1 LAMDPEVRAALFE
14 RVDKATRAPMLV
26 LSLVMVPLLL
36 GPLLFD
42 LSEDAEEAF
51 LQADLL
57 IWAGFAL
64 ELIAKTYLAPRRFR
78 YLRDNW
84 LDVVMVAVPV
94 FRPLRALRVLRMVVV
109 AFVLARRFR
118 SVLATHAL
126 SYSVVTAAAVV
137 ILSAFAMSAAERGEG
152 GTIDGFW
159 DALWWAITTVTTV
172 GYGDK
177 YPVSVEGKAI
187 AVFLMI
193 FGIALFGLVTASL
206 AAFLV
211 RETGDDEV
219 KQQLKEIA
227 DRLERLEKRG

>member
-1 LAMDPEVRAALFE
+1 M
-14 RVDKATRAPMLV
+14 PMLV
-26 LSLVMVPLLL
+26 LSLLMVPLLL

-42 LSEDAEEAF
+42 LSEEAEEAF
-51 LQADLL
+51 FQADLL
-57 IWAGFAL
+57 IWAAFAL
-64 ELIAKTYLAPRRFR
+64 ELMAKTYLAPSRLR

-84 LDVVMVAVPV
+84 LDVVMVAVPI
-94 FRPLRALRVLRMVVV
+94 FRPLRALRVLRVVVV

-118 SVLATHAL
+118 RVLVAHAL
-126 SYSVVTAAAVV
+126 SYSVVTAGVV
-137 ILSAFAMSAAERGEG
+137 VVLSAFAISIAERGEG

-177 YPVSVEGKAI
+177 YPVSVEGRVI

-206 AAFLV
+206 AALLV
-211 RETGDDEV
+211 RESGDDEV
-219 KQQLKEIA
+219 KQQLKRIA
-227 DRLERLEKRG
+227 DRLDRLERQRETTER